1 MDLAINGLL
10 RAAAILGCALIAGC
24 GGGGGGAP
32 DKLLYVSDLF
42 TSRNLKGSRA
52 AVVDP

>member
-1 MDLAINGLL
+1 MEHGSQGDSRL
-10 RAAAILGCALIAGC
+10 RADRRLWRR
-24 GGGGGGAP
+24 GGGAP